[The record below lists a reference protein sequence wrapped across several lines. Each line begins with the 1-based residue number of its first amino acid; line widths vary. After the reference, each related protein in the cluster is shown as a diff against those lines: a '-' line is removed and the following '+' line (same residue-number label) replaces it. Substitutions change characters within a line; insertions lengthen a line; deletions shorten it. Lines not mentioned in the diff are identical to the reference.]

1 MKLTGL
7 SVIFVISLAFVL
19 ISIIKYKLH
28 PFLALLIGG
37 LVMGVGSGIDLIE
50 LANGIAAGFGGTLEA
65 IGIIIILG
73 VALGHLLHVSGCTSQ
88 IAILLLKA
96 TGEKR
101 APLAINLTGAIVSI
115 PVFFDA
121 AFVILV
127 NLIKSISR
135 KGKVPFVTLVTALAV
150 GLITTHAMVIP
161 TPGPIAVAG
170 TMGVNIGWF
179 LLYGIIAA
187 IPASLVGGVVYG
199 RSIGNKTEFS
209 SNFADSFNDAE
220 EEASVTEASK
230 KLPSGGLGIF
240 LIILPII
247 IILLGTI
254 ASLVLEEGS
263 TAYTIFSFLG
273 NKNIALLIGTIVA
286 FLMLKPYLGISINDA
301 VGEAATQAGSILAIT
316 GAGGAFGEII
326 KMTGIGDLLVDSM
339 SGLMGGNGV
348 GLIIAAF
355 VISIV
360 LRGSQGSTTVALVTT
375 SAMFAPVVASLPN
388 ISPLLVGVAICAGG
402 IGLSLPNDSG
412 FWVVSRFSNFSTKQ
426 TLQAWTVGGTISSI
440 TALIVVIILS
450 FFTTSL
456 PGLL

>member
-1 MKLTGL
+1 MNLTGL
-7 SVIFVISLAFVL
+7 LIVFVISLAFVL

-37 LVMGVGSGIDLIE
+37 LIMGVGSGMDLIE
-50 LANGIAAGFGGTLEA
+50 LANGLAAGFGGTLEG

-88 IAILLLKA
+88 IAVLLLKA

-101 APLAINLTGAIVSI
+101 APLAINLTGVIVSI

-127 NLIKSISR
+127 NLIKSISK
-135 KGKVPFVTLVTALAV
+135 KGKIRFVTLVTALAV

-179 LLYGIIAA
+179 LLYSIIAA
-187 IPASLVGGVVYG
+187 IPASLVGGVAYG
-199 RSIGNKTEFS
+199 KFIGKKPEFS
-209 SNFADSFNDAE
+209 NNFADSFDNVE
-220 EEASVTEASK
+220 EEISVTEASK

-247 IILLGTI
+247 IILLGTV
-254 ASLVLEEGS
+254 ASLVFKENS
-263 TAYTIFSFLG
+263 AAYTIFSFLG

-286 FLMLKPYLGISINDA
+286 FLMLEPYLDISINDA
-301 VGEAATQAGSILAIT
+301 ISEATTQAGSILAIT
-316 GAGGAFGEII
+316 GAGGAFGQII
-326 KMTGIGDLLVDSM
+326 KMTGIGDSLVDSM
-339 SGLMGGNGV
+339 SGLMGGNGA

-355 VISIV
+355 IISIV

-375 SAMFAPVVASLPN
+375 SAMFAPVVANLPN
-388 ISPLLVGVAICAGG
+388 VSPLLVGLAICAGG

-426 TLQAWTVGGTISSI
+426 TLQAWTVAGTISSI
-440 TALIVVIILS
+440 TALMIVVALS